1 MTTFLFLVAA
11 SFLAS
16 NTSLYFTKSST
27 GIVFNGFVFSS
38 LLSFVIASQ
47 KGIIDFVSFE
57 VMSNILY
64 GYAISV
70 TTFANFKTLKRYFSR
85 HSSKE
90 VKVLKV
96 QSIDNSHKKIEN
108 KTESKAVVFPKAT
121 FSEEDMAD
129 IKKIEGS
136 IDLNNAI
143 TITNFGLDAQKTFT
157 KLNDTFIEKIQ
168 HSMSIGL
175 TSQLGSIMNKIQS
188 FDGEDLT
195 VIDDVVEEVSQLVE
209 DVENDKDNIEA
220 YVADLHKLF
229 ISSQDIVKQIDKLI
243 EAGTQC
249 LVKDKT
255 QIEQLKESYA
265 KTQDMVVFGD
275 INEMQNNMARLEKKI
290 NSLRLTKM
298 NIAHFSVQLKN
309 VQNNERHFVDDIYNV
324 IHNVIPSWK
333 SRISFNINNQ
343 KHKNYNDINEGI
355 KQSLKNVDND
365 YFGNDMLDMNTIN
378 EINKSLVTN
387 IEDLIKKSV
396 ETHKNYNTS
405 YENGF

>member
-11 SFLAS
+11 AFLAS
-16 NTSLYFTKSST
+16 NSSLYFSKSSQ
-27 GIVFNGFVFSS
+27 GIVYNGVVFSL
-38 LLSFVIASQ
+38 LLSFVVASQ

-64 GYAISV
+64 GYAVGV
-70 TTFANFKTLKRYFSR
+70 TTLVNINNLKGYFSR
-85 HSSKE
+85 HASTS

-96 QSIDNSHKKIEN
+96 KSIDNSQKVIEN
-108 KTESKAVVFPKAT
+108 KSEFKGVVAPKVT
-121 FSEEDMAD
+121 FSEDDMVD
-129 IKKIEGS
+129 IKKIEAT

-175 TSQLGSIMNKIQS
+175 TSQLGSIMSKIQS

-195 VIDDVVEEVSQLVE
+195 VIDDVVDEVSQLVE
-209 DVENDKDNIEA
+209 DVENDKDDIEA
-220 YVADLHKLF
+220 YVADLNKLF

-243 EAGTQC
+243 EAGTLC
-249 LVKDKT
+249 LVNDKS
-255 QIEQLKESYA
+255 QIEQLKETYA
-265 KTQDMVVFGD
+265 KTQDMVIFGD

-333 SRISFNINNQ
+333 SRISFNVNNQ
-343 KHKNYNDINEGI
+343 KHKNYSDINEGI
-355 KQSLKNVDND
+355 KQSLKNVDSD

-378 EINKSLVTN
+378 EINRSLVTN

-396 ETHKNYNTS
+396 ETHKNYNTA
-405 YENGF
+405 YDNDF